1 MALYILYY
9 NTNCYRTLFTISRF
23 IHVDNDEIV
32 KQKQGQKLLQNKD
45 TQSSGNIKSLQG
57 KRSNR
62 RITGYTK
69 ATIRN
74 DDVSTTV
81 DVKGAITLAFAIT
94 SFLLLLTFLQ
104 TGRSSGTDINNNIS
118 SIGSGSNSAILV
130 ICFLVLGIVSLVLF
144 IVIEKRSKSPLV
156 DFSLISNI
164 RMLPENIIIMI
175 VGFSMFMIFQTM
187 PIFMENPLPV
197 GFGEDTINATEL
209 ILPFA

>member
-1 MALYILYY
+1 M
-9 NTNCYRTLFTISRF
+9 FTISRF

>member
-1 MALYILYY
+1 
-9 NTNCYRTLFTISRF
+9 
-23 IHVDNDEIV
+23 
-32 KQKQGQKLLQNKD
+32 
-45 TQSSGNIKSLQG
+45 
-57 KRSNR
+57 
-62 RITGYTK
+62 
-69 ATIRN
+69 
-74 DDVSTTV
+74 V

-104 TGRSSGTDINNNIS
+104 TGSSSGTDINNNIS

-130 ICFLVLGIVSLVLF
+130 ICFLVLGIVSLVPF

-156 DFSLISNI
+156 GFSLISNI